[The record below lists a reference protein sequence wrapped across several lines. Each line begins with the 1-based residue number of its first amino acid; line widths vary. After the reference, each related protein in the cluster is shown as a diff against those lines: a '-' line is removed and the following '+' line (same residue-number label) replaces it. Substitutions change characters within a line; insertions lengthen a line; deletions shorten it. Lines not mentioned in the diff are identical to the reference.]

1 MQAREGAI
9 LLVPP
14 TLVTLDLSNA
24 VRQFFSF
31 FLPQAAFLT
40 ADVGNTVTTANN
52 SVAKLIIGL
61 LGIVVGPTVIVGL
74 TCTPISVIG
83 GGGSW

>member
-1 MQAREGAI
+1 MQVREGVI

-24 VRQFFSF
+24 VRQFFF
-31 FLPQAAFLT
+31 FLPQATFLT

-52 SVAKLIIGL
+52 PTAKLIIGL
-61 LGIVVGPTVIVGL
+61 LGIIVGPTVIVGL